1 MILAFGTGRTGSSFF
16 QVHATPASVYGLPWF
31 ENGVWLE
38 LTEVKTG
45 TKDKYLLDQQY
56 QQY

>member
-1 MILAFGTGRTGSSFF
+1 MIF
-16 QVHATPASVYGLPWF
+16 QVHATPVSEYGLPWF
-31 ENGVWLE
+31 ELGVWLE

-56 QQY
+56 KQY